1 MGKKLLFV
9 AAMFWGV
16 VPLNAQNLPKNS
28 VDLVLGFTTS
38 VCSEK
43 YDNAIV
49 GFTLGLDIRHTLA
62 VLKNEKT
69 SVYVLTGMH
78 YVRKGGKTTTDISK
92 WLDNDVNLICN
103 QIQIP
108 LHGGLNFKFNK
119 CSLYLDV
126 GPYLGATVSEDT
138 DNDKN
143 AKIETSEFGY
153 GVNLGIRFKHFGIG
167 FGSEQGLTNF
177 GKYSNNKG
185 TLKSNETLNFTNTIG
200 HIDLRW
206 TF

>member
-1 MGKKLLFV
+1 MRKILLFI
-9 AAMFWGV
+9 AALFWGAAQ
-16 VPLNAQNLPKNS
+16 LNAQNLPKNS

-38 VCSEK
+38 ECSEK
-43 YDNAIV
+43 YDNAIA
-49 GFTLGLDIRHTLA
+49 GFTLGLDIRHTLT

-92 WLDNDVNLICN
+92 WLDKDVNLICN

-108 LHGGLNFKFNK
+108 LHGGLNFKFKK
-119 CSLYLDV
+119 CSLYLDA
-126 GPYLGATVSEDT
+126 GPYLAATVSEDT

-143 AKIETSEFGY
+143 AKIEATEIGY
-153 GVNLGIRFKHFGIG
+153 GANLGIRFKHFGFG
-167 FGSEQGLTNF
+167 FGSEKGLTNF
-177 GKYSNNKG
+177 GRLDNNEG
-185 TLKSNETLNFTNTIG
+185 TLNFTNTIG
-200 HIDLRW
+200 HLDFKW